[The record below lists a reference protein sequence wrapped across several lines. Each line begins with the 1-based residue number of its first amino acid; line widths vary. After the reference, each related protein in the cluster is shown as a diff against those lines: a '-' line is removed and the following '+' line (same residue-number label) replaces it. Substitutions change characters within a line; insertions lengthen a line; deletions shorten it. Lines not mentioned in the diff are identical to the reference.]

1 MGFGIGVPSAF
12 VLWLLWKLFGYRK
25 KNKPLPVELVPL
37 PIQSGDSDTKK
48 LGKATKLN
56 AIMPATLVDIETGN
70 GALNKTRSL
79 SDENFELSSESDSNF
94 ELSSDSE
101 TEKYNVHA
109 KVTPELAVRSRH
121 DTDNVVP
128 KNIPDFMLTWESSS
142 SLDDGANFELSSE
155 DSDSRLPDV
164 FISDDDDDDGDTNI
178 RYTLS
183 SDSEEGES
191 IRPS

>member
-1 MGFGIGVPSAF
+1 MRSRHDADNV
-12 VLWLLWKLFGYRK
+12 VL
-25 KNKPLPVELVPL
+25 KNTFL
-37 PIQSGDSDTKK
+37 
-48 LGKATKLN
+48 
-56 AIMPATLVDIETGN
+56 
-70 GALNKTRSL
+70 R
-79 SDENFELSSESDSNF
+79 SESEDGEHNA
-94 ELSSDSE
+94 
-101 TEKYNVHA
+101 HA
-109 KVTPELAVRSRH
+109 KVKSELAVRSRH